1 MLNVIGSFV
10 TGRGGL
16 SPEEVAAWQ
25 ADVRSMDGHTGYFFS
40 LNRYVFVAT
49 L

>member
-1 MLNVIGSFV
+1 MGAFV
-10 TGRGGL
+10 TGRDGL
-16 SPEEVAAWQ
+16 TAEDVAAWQ
-25 ADVRSMDGHTGYFFS
+25 ADVRSMDQHTGYFFS